1 VVRDELN
8 VKELRVVADGG
19 ELVAYTVKP
28 NLRVLGPKLGKRL
41 GALQAALKEADA
53 AVLVAE
59 LKAEGSVAFALADGE
74 LRLAGDELLVE
85 TGSPEGYQVESEAG
99 RVVALKT
106 AVDDALREEGV
117 AREIVHAIQLARKNA
132 DLRIEDT
139 IRLAL
144 SVPVE
149 LAPVVEHYDGT
160 IKAETLA
167 SELVL
172 GAADGDHQET
182 ARVEGQELGIG
193 LTVTGTLF
201 TVTYG

>member
-1 VVRDELN
+1 
-8 VKELRVVADGG
+8 
-19 ELVAYTVKP
+19 
-28 NLRVLGPKLGKRL
+28 
-41 GALQAALKEADA
+41 
-53 AVLVAE
+53 
-59 LKAEGSVAFALADGE
+59 
-74 LRLAGDELLVE
+74 
-85 TGSPEGYQVESEAG
+85 
-99 RVVALKT
+99 
-106 AVDDALREEGV
+106 V

-149 LAPVVEHYDGT
+149 LAPVVEHYEGT

-167 SELVL
+167 SELAL
-172 GAADGDHQET
+172 GAADGDYQET
-182 ARVEGQELGIG
+182 ARVEGRELGIG